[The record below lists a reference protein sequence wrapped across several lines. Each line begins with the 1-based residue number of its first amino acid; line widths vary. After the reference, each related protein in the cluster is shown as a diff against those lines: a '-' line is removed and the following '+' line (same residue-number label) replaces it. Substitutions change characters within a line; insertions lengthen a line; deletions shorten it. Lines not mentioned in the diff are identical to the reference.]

1 MNRDQAYYDAIKQK
15 FAEQR
20 DLRLGYRPE
29 GTTQFTSD
37 FSGGLSK
44 YAVDPYG
51 AADLGTPA

>member
-37 FSGGLSK
+37 FSGGC
-44 YAVDPYG
+44 G
-51 AADLGTPA
+51 GWNN

>member
-1 MNRDQAYYDAIKQK
+1 MSNDQAYYDAIKQK

-37 FSGGLSK
+37 FTGELSR

-51 AADLGTPA
+51 GEFTPP